1 VISSCAIGKEREVIA
16 RGSNFG
22 DASMLFFNGA
32 VLPSTL
38 LSQESIAFIVPP
50 VPGGLHH
57 VQVRNAPENGT
68 VQLNLSVE
76 TQPEIG
82 QVSVGSEY
90 VNYYELIIS
99 GKNFNQN
106 SSVYVDGM
114 QIGGRGGQ
122 DMAER
127 EKLIYVDC
135 SKLIYQRH
143 PYSPVNKDF
152 RLQIVNPGGEA
163 SQVITVTAP

>member
-1 VISSCAIGKEREVIA
+1 
-16 RGSNFG
+16 
-22 DASMLFFNGA
+22 
-32 VLPSTL
+32 
-38 LSQESIAFIVPP
+38 
-50 VPGGLHH
+50 
-57 VQVRNAPENGT
+57 
-68 VQLNLSVE
+68 
-76 TQPEIG
+76 
-82 QVSVGSEY
+82 
-90 VNYYELIIS
+90 
-99 GKNFNQN
+99 
-106 SSVYVDGM
+106 M